1 MPDDAANPIPA
12 NPFREKLS
20 SRQTPDSCTIV
31 IFGATGDLTHR
42 KLVPA
47 LYNLLED
54 GDLPADTRI
63 IGFARRDKSDEEF
76 RSELEA
82 ANREHS
88 RQGHDDALWN
98 SFASLI
104 SYHRCEFQDTA
115 GYRDLAAKLEQFETA
130 DGTRGNRL
138 FYLASAPEFFDDI
151 LTNLKGAGLNEPR
164 ANAWSRVVVEKP
176 FGTDLATA
184 QRLNRVVSET
194 FRERDTYRID
204 HYLGKETVQN
214 IMVFRF
220 ANMIFEPN
228 WNRRYVDSVQITVA
242 ESLGVEN
249 RGGYLDHYGVLR
261 DMVQNHMLSVLS
273 LIAMEPPGSISG
285 DAVRNE
291 KVKVL
296 DAIRPMEP
304 EEVIENCVRGQYGA
318 GVIDGNQVPAYRDE
332 PSVDPHS
339 NTETYAALRLFVE
352 NWRWADVPFYLRT
365 GKRLAKHLTQV
376 VIRFK
381 RTPLMLFGE
390 KVSSEAGPNALIL
403 NIQPEESISILIR
416 AKKPGPSIVVDSIPL
431 DFDYSQFGH
440 QSPATGYET
449 LLHDCM
455 IGDMTLF
462 HREDSVD
469 ASWRIVNPI
478 LDVWGALPPRDFPDY
493 EAGSW
498 GPASADKLLER
509 DGRRW
514 ENPA

>member
-1 MPDDAANPIPA
+1 MTTSDTP
-12 NPFREKLS
+12 
-20 SRQTPDSCTIV
+20 QTDRPQPGPPGIFV
-31 IFGATGDLTHR
+31 IFGASGDLTKR
-42 KLVPA
+42 KLIPA
-47 LYNLLED
+47 LFNLRCLGLLPRQFAVIGVAITPGDDASFRNQMSSDIREFGTRPFDAAEWDTFVSACYYLSGDFND
-54 GDLPADTRI
+54 GAVFGRLKEKIAAVQAEQKIPGGNVVFNLAVTPTLF
-63 IGFARRDKSDEEF
+63 GTVVTQLGAAG
-76 RSELEA
+76 LLHEA
-82 ANREHS
+82 A
-88 RQGHDDALWN
+88 DA
-98 SFASLI
+98 
-104 SYHRCEFQDTA
+104 
-115 GYRDLAAKLEQFETA
+115 YR
-130 DGTRGNRL
+130 
-138 FYLASAPEFFDDI
+138 
-151 LTNLKGAGLNEPR
+151 
-164 ANAWSRVVVEKP
+164 RVIIEKP
-176 FGTDLATA
+176 FGRDLDSARA
-184 QRLNRVVSET
+184 LDDVLHKCLAESQI
-194 FRERDTYRID
+194 FRID

-261 DMVQNHMLSVLS
+261 DMLQNHMLSVLS
-273 LIAMEPPGSISG
+273 LIAMEPPGTIRG

-296 DAIRPMEP
+296 DAIRPMTP
-304 EEVIENCVRGQYGA
+304 EDVLENAVRGQYGP
-318 GVIDGNQVPAYRDE
+318 GTVNGQPVCGYREE

-339 NTETYAALRLFVE
+339 YTETYAALRLFVE

-390 KVSSEAGPNALIL
+390 KVNSEAGPNALVL
-403 NIQPEESISILIR
+403 NIQPEENITIMIR
-416 AKKPGPSIVVDSIPL
+416 AKRPGPAVAVETIPL
-431 DFDYSQFGH
+431 HFDYSEFGE

-455 IGDMTLF
+455 VGDMTLF

-493 EAGSW
+493 AAGTW
-498 GPASADKLLER
+498 GPAAADKLLER
-509 DGRRW
+509 DGRAW

>member
-1 MPDDAANPIPA
+1 M
-12 NPFREKLS
+12 S
-20 SRQTPDSCTIV
+20 VQTPVIDHRRPGPPGIFV
-31 IFGATGDLTHR
+31 IFGASGDLTKR
-42 KLVPA
+42 KLIPA
-47 LYNLLED
+47 LFNLRCVGLLPERFAVVGVAITPGDDESFRTQMTED
-54 GDLPADTRI
+54 IKQFATHPVDPEAWKNFMASCYYICGDFNDAAVFTAL
-63 IGFARRDKSDEEF
+63 KEK
-76 RSELEA
+76 LEA
-82 ANREHS
+82 VRKEQKIPGGNVVFNLAVTPTLFGTVTGQLGAAGLLTETP
-88 RQGHDDALWN
+88 D
-98 SFASLI
+98 
-104 SYHRCEFQDTA
+104 
-115 GYRDLAAKLEQFETA
+115 GYR
-130 DGTRGNRL
+130 
-138 FYLASAPEFFDDI
+138 
-151 LTNLKGAGLNEPR
+151 
-164 ANAWSRVVVEKP
+164 RVIIEKP
-176 FGTDLATA
+176 FGRDLDSAR
-184 QRLNRVVSET
+184 QLNNDLHKSLQESQV
-194 FRERDTYRID
+194 YRID

-273 LIAMEPPGSISG
+273 LIAMEPPSSISG

-296 DAIRPMEP
+296 DAIRPLEP
-304 EEVIENCVRGQYGA
+304 EEVIENCVRGQYGS
-318 GVIDGNQVPAYRDE
+318 GVIDGQQVPAYRNE
-332 PSVDPHS
+332 PSVNPQS

-381 RTPLMLFGE
+381 RTPLMLFGGQ
-390 KVSSEAGPNALIL
+390 VHSGAAGPNALIL
-403 NIQPEESISILIR
+403 NIQPDESITIMIR
-416 AKKPGPSIVVDSIPL
+416 AKRPGPAVVVETIPL
-431 DFDYSQFGH
+431 SFDYTEFGK

-469 ASWRIVNPI
+469 SSWRIVNPI

-498 GPASADKLLER
+498 GPASADRLLER
-509 DGRRW
+509 DGRHW
-514 ENPA
+514 ENPS

>member
-1 MPDDAANPIPA
+1 MSDNQLAPPDHRKPGPPCI
-12 NPFREKLS
+12 F
-20 SRQTPDSCTIV
+20 V
-31 IFGATGDLTHR
+31 IFGASGDLTKR

-47 LYNLLED
+47 LFNLRCRGL
-54 GDLPADTRI
+54 LPDRFAV
-63 IGFARRDKSDEEF
+63 IGVAITP
-76 RSELEA
+76 
-82 ANREHS
+82 
-88 RQGHDDALWN
+88 GDDASFRAQLATDIKQFATQAVDPAAWDEFVSACYYTAGDFN
-98 SFASLI
+98 QAEVFASLKQKI
-104 SYHRCEFQDTA
+104 AAVQQEQKIPGQNVVFNLAVTPTLFGTVAEQLGVAGLLQETPD
-115 GYRDLAAKLEQFETA
+115 GYR
-130 DGTRGNRL
+130 
-138 FYLASAPEFFDDI
+138 
-151 LTNLKGAGLNEPR
+151 
-164 ANAWSRVVVEKP
+164 RVIIEKP
-176 FGTDLATA
+176 FGHDLASA
-184 QRLNRVVSET
+184 RELNNRLHSAL
-194 FRERDTYRID
+194 RESQIYRID

-214 IMVFRF
+214 IMIYRF
-220 ANMIFEPN
+220 ANMIFEPI

-242 ESLGVEN
+242 ESLGVEK
-249 RGGYLDHYGVLR
+249 RGSYLDHYGVLR

-273 LIAMEPPGSISG
+273 LIAMEPPSSISG

-318 GVIDGNQVPAYRDE
+318 GVIDGQQVPAYRDE
-332 PSVDPHS
+332 PSVDPRS
-339 NTETYAALRLFVE
+339 NTETYAAMRLLVD

-390 KVSSEAGPNALIL
+390 KVQSEAGPNALIL
-403 NIQPEESISILIR
+403 NIQPEESITIMIR
-416 AKKPGPSIVVDSIPL
+416 AKRPGPAVVVDTIPL
-431 DFDYSQFGH
+431 DFNYAEFGQ

-493 EAGSW
+493 EAGTW
-498 GPASADKLLER
+498 GPAAANRLLER
-509 DGRRW
+509 DGRQW

>member
-1 MPDDAANPIPA
+1 MPDKSPNPTDH
-12 NPFREKLS
+12 
-20 SRQTPDSCTIV
+20 RQAGPPCIFV
-31 IFGATGDLTHR
+31 IFGASGDLTKR

-47 LYNLLED
+47 LFNLRCLGLLPERFAIVGVAITPGDDASFREQMSSDIKEFATHPVDPED
-54 GDLPADTRI
+54 WKQFISACYYISGDFNDDAVFAALKDKLAAVRSEQRI
-63 IGFARRDKSDEEF
+63 PGDNVIFNLAITPTLFGMVARRLGAAGLLHES
-76 RSELEA
+76 SE
-82 ANREHS
+82 
-88 RQGHDDALWN
+88 
-98 SFASLI
+98 
-104 SYHRCEFQDTA
+104 
-115 GYRDLAAKLEQFETA
+115 GYR
-130 DGTRGNRL
+130 
-138 FYLASAPEFFDDI
+138 
-151 LTNLKGAGLNEPR
+151 
-164 ANAWSRVVVEKP
+164 RVIIEKP
-176 FGTDLATA
+176 FGRDLDTA
-184 QRLNRVVSET
+184 RALNTELHEYLKESQV
-194 FRERDTYRID
+194 YRID

-273 LIAMEPPGSISG
+273 LIAMEPPGTISG

-304 EEVIENCVRGQYGA
+304 EEVLENCVRGQYGA
-318 GVIDGNQVPAYRDE
+318 GVIGGRPVPAYRDE
-332 PSVDPHS
+332 PSVNPHS

-376 VIRFK
+376 FIRFK

-390 KVSSEAGPNALIL
+390 KVHSEAGPNALIL
-403 NIQPEESISILIR
+403 NIQPEESITIMIR
-416 AKKPGPSIVVDSIPL
+416 AKRPGPSVVVDTIPL
-431 DFDYSQFGH
+431 DFDYSEFGD

-493 EAGSW
+493 AAGTW
-498 GPASADKLLER
+498 GPAAADRLLER
-509 DGRRW
+509 DGRQW

>member
-1 MPDDAANPIPA
+1 MLSDSTHAPA
-12 NPFREKLS
+12 SDRRHCAPPGIF
-20 SRQTPDSCTIV
+20 V
-31 IFGATGDLTHR
+31 IFGASGDLTKR
-42 KLVPA
+42 KLIPA
-47 LYNLLED
+47 LFNLRSFGL
-54 GDLPADTRI
+54 LPPQFAV
-63 IGFARRDKSDEEF
+63 IGVAITP
-76 RSELEA
+76 
-82 ANREHS
+82 
-88 RQGHDDALWN
+88 GDDA
-98 SFASLI
+98 SFRA
-104 SYHRCEFQDTA
+104 QM
-115 GYRDLAAKLEQFETA
+115 TA
-130 DGTRGNRL
+130 DIKEFATRPVDEAEWEAFVSTTYYLSGDFNDPAVFSALKDKIAAVQQEQRIPGGNVVFNLAVTPTL
-138 FYLASAPEFFDDI
+138 FGKVVAQLGA
-151 LTNLKGAGLNEPR
+151 AGLLVEAPDAYR
-164 ANAWSRVVVEKP
+164 RVIIEKP
-176 FGTDLATA
+176 FGRDLDSART
-184 QRLNRVVSET
+184 LNADLRKHLGECQI
-194 FRERDTYRID
+194 YRID

-273 LIAMEPPGSISG
+273 LVAMEPPSSISG

-304 EEVIENCVRGQYGA
+304 EEVLENAVRGQYGP
-318 GVIDGNQVPAYRDE
+318 GFLGGKPVPAYRNE

-339 NTETYAALRLFVE
+339 NTETFAALRLFVE

-390 KVSSEAGPNALIL
+390 KLKSEAGPNALVL
-403 NIQPEESISILIR
+403 NIQPEESITIMIR
-416 AKKPGPSIVVDSIPL
+416 AKRPGPSIAVESIPL
-431 DFDYSQFGH
+431 DFNYSQFGD

-469 ASWRIVNPI
+469 SSWRIVNPI
-478 LDVWGALPPRDFPDY
+478 LDVWSALPPRDFPDY

-498 GPASADKLLER
+498 GPVAADRLLER
-509 DGRRW
+509 DGRAW

>member
-1 MPDDAANPIPA
+1 MSEVSHSPSTPA
-12 NPFREKLS
+12 HAVHPCVF
-20 SRQTPDSCTIV
+20 V
-31 IFGATGDLTHR
+31 IFGASGDLTKR
-42 KLVPA
+42 KLIPA
-47 LYNLLED
+47 LFNLRCLGLLPGQFAVIGVAITP
-54 GDLPADTRI
+54 GDDESFRAQMSADIKQFSTRPVEE
-63 IGFARRDKSDEEF
+63 SDWGNF
-76 RSELEA
+76 V
-82 ANREHS
+82 
-88 RQGHDDALWN
+88 
-98 SFASLI
+98 ASCYYLAGD
-104 SYHRCEFQDTA
+104 FNDTA
-115 GYRDLAAKLEQFETA
+115 VFQALKDKIGAVREERGIPGGNVVFNLAVTPTLFGKVASQLGSAGLLQETPDGYR
-130 DGTRGNRL
+130 
-138 FYLASAPEFFDDI
+138 
-151 LTNLKGAGLNEPR
+151 
-164 ANAWSRVVVEKP
+164 RVIIEKP
-176 FGTDLATA
+176 FGRDLDTA
-184 QRLNRVVSET
+184 RELNNELHKSLE
-194 FRERDTYRID
+194 ESQIYRID

-242 ESLGVEN
+242 EKLGVEN
-249 RGGYLDHYGVLR
+249 RGAYLDHYGVLR

-296 DAIRPMEP
+296 DAIRPMKP

-318 GVIDGNQVPAYRDE
+318 GTMDGRPVPAYRDE
-332 PSVDPHS
+332 PSVDPRS
-339 NTETYAALRLFVE
+339 STETFAALRLFVE

-365 GKRLAKHLTQV
+365 GKRLNTHLTQV
-376 VIRFK
+376 IIRFK

-390 KVSSEAGPNALIL
+390 KVRSEAGPNALIL
-403 NIQPEESISILIR
+403 NIQPEERITIMIR
-416 AKKPGPSIVVDSIPL
+416 AKRPGPAVTVDTIPL
-431 DFDYSQFGH
+431 DFDYSEFGQ

-455 IGDMTLF
+455 AGDMTLF

-498 GPASADKLLER
+498 GPPAAAKLLQR
-509 DGRRW
+509 DGRAW

>member
-1 MPDDAANPIPA
+1 MPTAPVIDHRHPGPPCI
-12 NPFREKLS
+12 F
-20 SRQTPDSCTIV
+20 V
-31 IFGATGDLTHR
+31 IFGASGDLTKR
-42 KLVPA
+42 KLIPA
-47 LYNLLED
+47 LFNLRCVGL
-54 GDLPADTRI
+54 LPDRFAV
-63 IGFARRDKSDEEF
+63 IGVAITP
-76 RSELEA
+76 
-82 ANREHS
+82 
-88 RQGHDDALWN
+88 GDDA
-98 SFASLI
+98 SFRERMTNDIRQFATHPVDPAAWDAFVSSCHYVAGDFNDATVFAALKDKI
-104 SYHRCEFQDTA
+104 TA
-115 GYRDLAAKLEQFETA
+115 VRKDHQIPGGNVVFNLAVTPTLFATVAGQLGEAGLLTEAPDGYR
-130 DGTRGNRL
+130 
-138 FYLASAPEFFDDI
+138 
-151 LTNLKGAGLNEPR
+151 
-164 ANAWSRVVVEKP
+164 RVIIEKP
-176 FGTDLATA
+176 FGRDLDTA
-184 QRLNRVVSET
+184 RQLNDALHRHL
-194 FRERDTYRID
+194 RESQIYRID

-249 RGGYLDHYGVLR
+249 RGGYLDSYGVLR

-273 LIAMEPPGSISG
+273 LIAMEPPGRISG

-296 DAIRPMEP
+296 DAIRPMKP
-304 EEVIENCVRGQYGA
+304 EEVIENAVRGQYGA
-318 GVIDGNQVPAYRDE
+318 GTIGGAAVPAYREE
-332 PSVDPHS
+332 PSVNPQS

-390 KVSSEAGPNALIL
+390 KVHNEAGPNAVIL
-403 NIQPEESISILIR
+403 NIQPEESITILIR
-416 AKKPGPSIVVDSIPL
+416 AKKPGPAVVVDSIPL
-431 DFDYSQFGH
+431 GFDYAQFGDL
-440 QSPATGYET
+440 SAATGYET

-469 ASWRIVNPI
+469 ASWEIVNPV
-478 LDVWGALPPRDFPDY
+478 LDVWSALPPRDFPDY

-498 GPASADKLLER
+498 GPAAADRLLAR
-509 DGRRW
+509 DGREW
-514 ENPA
+514 ENPS

>member
-1 MPDDAANPIPA
+1 MSNASASLPDHRRPGPPCI
-12 NPFREKLS
+12 F
-20 SRQTPDSCTIV
+20 V
-31 IFGATGDLTHR
+31 IFGASGDLTKR
-42 KLVPA
+42 KLIPA
-47 LYNLLED
+47 LFNLRCL
-54 GDLPADTRI
+54 GLLPEQFAV
-63 IGFARRDKSDEEF
+63 IGVAITP
-76 RSELEA
+76 
-82 ANREHS
+82 
-88 RQGHDDALWN
+88 GDDA
-98 SFASLI
+98 SFRAQMSADIQQFATHPVDPAEWSAFVGACYYLAGDFNDSAVFAALKEKIAAVQKERQIPGQNVVFNLAVTPTLFGTVAGQLGAASLL
-104 SYHRCEFQDTA
+104 SETPD
-115 GYRDLAAKLEQFETA
+115 GYR
-130 DGTRGNRL
+130 
-138 FYLASAPEFFDDI
+138 
-151 LTNLKGAGLNEPR
+151 
-164 ANAWSRVVVEKP
+164 RVIIEKP
-176 FGTDLATA
+176 FGRDLDTA
-184 QRLNRVVSET
+184 RELNNTLHQVL
-194 FRERDTYRID
+194 RESQIYRID

-242 ESLGVEN
+242 ERLGVEN

-318 GVIDGNQVPAYRDE
+318 GVIDGQQVPAYRSE
-332 PSVDPHS
+332 PSVDPRS

-390 KVSSEAGPNALIL
+390 KVHSEAGPNALIL
-403 NIQPEESISILIR
+403 NIQPEESITIMIR
-416 AKKPGPSIVVDSIPL
+416 AKKPGPAVVVDNIPL
-431 DFDYSQFGH
+431 DFDYSQFGR

-509 DGRRW
+509 DGRHW
-514 ENPA
+514 ENPS

>member
-1 MPDDAANPIPA
+1 MPSGPVVDH
-12 NPFREKLS
+12 
-20 SRQTPDSCTIV
+20 RQPGPPSIFV
-31 IFGATGDLTHR
+31 IFGASGDLTKR

-47 LYNLLED
+47 LFNLRCL
-54 GDLPADTRI
+54 GLLPERFAI
-63 IGFARRDKSDEEF
+63 IGVAITPGDDTSFRTRMSEDIRQFATHPVDPATWDAFVSACYYVSGDFNDSSVFSALKNKIAAVRAERQIPGVNIIF
-76 RSELEA
+76 NLAVTPTLFATVAGQLGEA
-82 ANREHS
+82 GLLAETP
-88 RQGHDDALWN
+88 D
-98 SFASLI
+98 
-104 SYHRCEFQDTA
+104 
-115 GYRDLAAKLEQFETA
+115 GYR
-130 DGTRGNRL
+130 
-138 FYLASAPEFFDDI
+138 
-151 LTNLKGAGLNEPR
+151 
-164 ANAWSRVVVEKP
+164 RVIIEKP
-176 FGTDLATA
+176 FGRDLESAR
-184 QRLNRVVSET
+184 RLNDDLHKNL
-194 FRERDTYRID
+194 RESQIYRID

-249 RGGYLDHYGVLR
+249 RGGYLDSYGVLR

-291 KVKVL
+291 KIKVL

-304 EEVIENCVRGQYGA
+304 EEVIENAVRGQYGA
-318 GVIDGNQVPAYRDE
+318 GTVDGRPVPAYRDE
-332 PSVDPHS
+332 PSVNPQS

-390 KVSSEAGPNALIL
+390 KLHNEAGPNALIL
-403 NIQPEESISILIR
+403 NIQPEESITILIR
-416 AKKPGPSIVVDSIPL
+416 AKKPGPAVVVDSIPL
-431 DFDYSQFGH
+431 GFDYAQFGE

-469 ASWRIVNPI
+469 ASWQIVSPI

-493 EAGSW
+493 QAGSW
-498 GPASADKLLER
+498 GPAAADKLLAR
-509 DGRRW
+509 DGRNW

>member
-1 MPDDAANPIPA
+1 MNDSTANSPEQLHPG
-12 NPFREKLS
+12 PPGVF
-20 SRQTPDSCTIV
+20 V
-31 IFGATGDLTHR
+31 IFGASGDLTKR
-42 KLVPA
+42 KLIPA
-47 LYNLLED
+47 LFNLRCFGLLPEQFAVIGVAITPGDDQSFRTQMSSDIKEFATRPVDQAAWDAFVGACYYLSGDFNSPEVFAELKEKITAVQGECNIPGGNVVFNLAVTPTLFGTVVGHLGQAGLLRESED
-54 GDLPADTRI
+54 GYRRVI
-63 IGFARRDKSDEEF
+63 I
-76 RSELEA
+76 
-82 ANREHS
+82 
-88 RQGHDDALWN
+88 
-98 SFASLI
+98 
-104 SYHRCEFQDTA
+104 
-115 GYRDLAAKLEQFETA
+115 
-130 DGTRGNRL
+130 
-138 FYLASAPEFFDDI
+138 
-151 LTNLKGAGLNEPR
+151 
-164 ANAWSRVVVEKP
+164 EKP
-176 FGTDLATA
+176 FGRDLDSARA
-184 QRLNRVVSET
+184 LNRQLHESLGESQI
-194 FRERDTYRID
+194 YRID

-249 RGGYLDHYGVLR
+249 RGGYLDSYGVLR

-273 LIAMEPPGSISG
+273 LIAMEPPSSISG

-304 EEVIENCVRGQYGA
+304 EDVLENAVRGQYGA
-318 GVIDGNQVPAYRDE
+318 GMIKGRTVPAYRAE
-332 PSVDPHS
+332 PSVNPHS

-365 GKRLAKHLTQV
+365 GKRLAKQLTQV

-390 KVSSEAGPNALIL
+390 KVKSESGPNALIL
-403 NIQPEESISILIR
+403 NIQPQESITIMIR
-416 AKKPGPSIVVDSIPL
+416 GKRPGPGVVVETIPL
-431 DFDYSQFGH
+431 DFDYCQFGQ

-455 IGDMTLF
+455 VGDMTLF

-469 ASWRIVNPI
+469 ASWRIVNPL

-493 EAGSW
+493 ESGSW
-498 GPASADKLLER
+498 GPAAADKLLAR
-509 DGRRW
+509 DGRHW

>member
-1 MPDDAANPIPA
+1 MADPIFPGVHHSA
-12 NPFREKLS
+12 GAPCVF
-20 SRQTPDSCTIV
+20 V
-31 IFGATGDLTHR
+31 IFGASGDLTKR
-42 KLVPA
+42 KLIPA
-47 LYNLLED
+47 LFNLGCLGLLPERFAVLGVAITPGGDASFRQQLTED
-54 GDLPADTRI
+54 IRL
-63 IGFARRDKSDEEF
+63 FALRPVDEERWRRF
-76 RSELEA
+76 VSA
-82 ANREHS
+82 CYYVSGDFN
-88 RQGHDDALWN
+88 DDATFSAVVDKL
-98 SFASLI
+98 
-104 SYHRCEFQDTA
+104 DTIRA
-115 GYRDLAAKLEQFETA
+115 EQKIPGTNTVFNLAITPTLFGKAVAQLGEAGLLHEAPDGYR
-130 DGTRGNRL
+130 
-138 FYLASAPEFFDDI
+138 
-151 LTNLKGAGLNEPR
+151 
-164 ANAWSRVVVEKP
+164 RVIIEKP
-176 FGTDLATA
+176 FGRDLESAR
-184 QRLNRVVSET
+184 QLNADLRKHLDESQI
-194 FRERDTYRID
+194 FRID

-296 DAIRPMEP
+296 DAIRPMKP
-304 EEVIENCVRGQYGA
+304 EEVIENAVRGQYGP
-318 GVIDGNQVPAYRDE
+318 GTIDGKPVVGYREE
-332 PSVDPHS
+332 PSVSPTS

-365 GKRLAKHLTQV
+365 GKRLARHLTQV

-390 KVSSEAGPNALIL
+390 KAHSEAGPNALIL
-403 NIQPEESISILIR
+403 NIQPEESITIMIR
-416 AKKPGPSIVVDSIPL
+416 AKKPGPSIVVDTIPL
-431 DFDYSQFGH
+431 DFNYSQFGE

-469 ASWRIVNPI
+469 ASWRIINPI
-478 LDVWGALPPRDFPDY
+478 LDLWGALPPRDFPDY

-498 GPASADKLLER
+498 GPEAANRLLAR
-509 DGRRW
+509 DGRVW
-514 ENPA
+514 ENP

>member
-1 MPDDAANPIPA
+1 MPEQAPKPTDQRHPGPPCI
-12 NPFREKLS
+12 F
-20 SRQTPDSCTIV
+20 V
-31 IFGATGDLTHR
+31 IFGASGDLTKR
-42 KLVPA
+42 KLIPA
-47 LYNLLED
+47 LFNLRCLDLLPEHFAIVGVAITP
-54 GDLPADTRI
+54 GDDESFREQITSDIKEFATNPVDPNEWKSFVGACYYMSGDFNDDTVFAALKDKLASVRKEQRI
-63 IGFARRDKSDEEF
+63 PGENVIFNLAITPTLFGMVARR
-76 RSELEA
+76 L
-82 ANREHS
+82 
-88 RQGHDDALWN
+88 G
-98 SFASLI
+98 
-104 SYHRCEFQDTA
+104 
-115 GYRDLAAKLEQFETA
+115 
-130 DGTRGNRL
+130 
-138 FYLASAPEFFDDI
+138 
-151 LTNLKGAGLNEPR
+151 GAGLLQETPDGFR
-164 ANAWSRVVVEKP
+164 RVIIEKP
-176 FGTDLATA
+176 FGRDLDTA
-184 QRLNRVVSET
+184 RALNTELHECLKESQV
-194 FRERDTYRID
+194 YRID

-273 LIAMEPPGSISG
+273 LIAMEPPGTISG

-304 EEVIENCVRGQYGA
+304 EEVLENCVRGQYGA
-318 GVIDGNQVPAYRDE
+318 GVINGRQVPAYRDE

-376 VIRFK
+376 FIRFK

-390 KVSSEAGPNALIL
+390 KVHSEAGPNALIL
-403 NIQPEESISILIR
+403 NIQPEESITIMIR
-416 AKKPGPSIVVDSIPL
+416 AKRPGPSIVVDTIPL
-431 DFDYSQFGH
+431 DFDYSEFGN

-469 ASWRIVNPI
+469 ASWRIVSPI

-493 EAGSW
+493 AAGTW
-498 GPASADKLLER
+498 GPVAADRLLER
-509 DGRRW
+509 DGRQW

>member
-1 MPDDAANPIPA
+1 MTNAATA
-12 NPFREKLS
+12 LS
-20 SRQTPDSCTIV
+20 DHRKPGPPCVFV
-31 IFGATGDLTHR
+31 IFGASGDLTKR
-42 KLVPA
+42 KLIPA
-47 LYNLLED
+47 LFNLRCLGLLPEKFAVIGVAITPGDDASFRERMGED
-54 GDLPADTRI
+54 IQQFATHPFDSKEWGNFLAACYYLSGDFNDAAV
-63 IGFARRDKSDEEF
+63 FAALKEKIAAVQ
-76 RSELEA
+76 SELSIPGGNVVFNLAVTPTLFGTVA
-82 ANREHS
+82 A
-88 RQGHDDALWN
+88 QLGA
-98 SFASLI
+98 
-104 SYHRCEFQDTA
+104 
-115 GYRDLAAKLEQFETA
+115 
-130 DGTRGNRL
+130 
-138 FYLASAPEFFDDI
+138 
-151 LTNLKGAGLNEPR
+151 AGLLRETPDGFR
-164 ANAWSRVVVEKP
+164 RVIIEKP
-176 FGTDLATA
+176 FGRDLETA
-184 QRLNRVVSET
+184 RQLNEALHEVLKESQI
-194 FRERDTYRID
+194 YRID

-249 RGGYLDHYGVLR
+249 RGAYLDHYGVLR

-273 LIAMEPPGSISG
+273 LIAMEPPGTISG

-304 EEVIENCVRGQYGA
+304 EEVLENCVRGQYGA
-318 GVIDGNQVPAYRDE
+318 GVIDGRSVPAYRDE

-365 GKRLAKHLTQV
+365 GKRLARHLTQV

-390 KVSSEAGPNALIL
+390 KVHSEAGPNALIL
-403 NIQPEESISILIR
+403 NIQPEESITIMIR
-416 AKKPGPSIVVDSIPL
+416 AKRPGPAVVVDTIPL
-431 DFDYSQFGH
+431 DFDYSEFGK

-455 IGDMTLF
+455 VGDMTLF

-493 EAGSW
+493 DAGSW
-498 GPASADKLLER
+498 GPAAADKLLER
-509 DGRRW
+509 DGRQW

>member
-1 MPDDAANPIPA
+1 MPTAPVIDHRHPGPPCI
-12 NPFREKLS
+12 F
-20 SRQTPDSCTIV
+20 V
-31 IFGATGDLTHR
+31 IFGASGDLTKR
-42 KLVPA
+42 KLIPA
-47 LYNLLED
+47 LFNLRCVGL
-54 GDLPADTRI
+54 LPDRFAV
-63 IGFARRDKSDEEF
+63 IGVAITP
-76 RSELEA
+76 
-82 ANREHS
+82 
-88 RQGHDDALWN
+88 GDDA
-98 SFASLI
+98 SFRERMTNDIRQFATHPVDPAAWDAFVSSCHYVAGDFNDATVFAALKDKI
-104 SYHRCEFQDTA
+104 TA
-115 GYRDLAAKLEQFETA
+115 VRKDHQIPGGNVVFNLAVTPTLFATVAGQLGEAGLLTETPDGYR
-130 DGTRGNRL
+130 
-138 FYLASAPEFFDDI
+138 
-151 LTNLKGAGLNEPR
+151 
-164 ANAWSRVVVEKP
+164 RVIIEKP
-176 FGTDLATA
+176 FGRDLDTA
-184 QRLNRVVSET
+184 RQLNDALHRHL
-194 FRERDTYRID
+194 RESQIYRID

-249 RGGYLDHYGVLR
+249 RGGYLDSYGVLR

-273 LIAMEPPGSISG
+273 LIAMEPPGRISG

-296 DAIRPMEP
+296 DAIRPMKP
-304 EEVIENCVRGQYGA
+304 EEVIENAVRGQYGA
-318 GVIDGNQVPAYRDE
+318 GTIGGAAVPAYREE
-332 PSVDPHS
+332 PSVNPQS

-390 KVSSEAGPNALIL
+390 KVHNEAGPNAVIL
-403 NIQPEESISILIR
+403 NIQPEESITILIR
-416 AKKPGPSIVVDSIPL
+416 AKKPGPAVVVDSIPL
-431 DFDYSQFGH
+431 GFDYAQFGDL
-440 QSPATGYET
+440 SAATGYET

-469 ASWRIVNPI
+469 ASWEIVNPV
-478 LDVWGALPPRDFPDY
+478 LDVWSALPPRDFPDY

-498 GPASADKLLER
+498 GPAAADKLLAR
-509 DGRRW
+509 DGREW
-514 ENPA
+514 ENPS

>member
-1 MPDDAANPIPA
+1 MAITPGDDAS
-12 NPFREKLS
+12 FREQLTLDIQQFATHPVDKDEWSAFVSNCYYISGDFNDDAVFGALKEKLTTV
-20 SRQTPDSCTIV
+20 RAEQRIPGQNV
-31 IFGATGDLTHR
+31 IF
-42 KLVPA
+42 
-47 LYNLLED
+47 NLAITPTLF
-54 GDLPADTRI
+54 GMV
-63 IGFARRDKSDEEF
+63 ARR
-76 RSELEA
+76 LGA
-82 ANREHS
+82 AGLLHETPHNFCRVIIEKP
-88 RQGHDDALWN
+88 L
-98 SFASLI
+98 
-104 SYHRCEFQDTA
+104 DTA
-115 GYRDLAAKLEQFETA
+115 RALNDELHE
-130 DGTRGNRL
+130 
-138 FYLASAPEFFDDI
+138 YLKESQ
-151 LTNLKGAGLNEPR
+151 
-164 ANAWSRVVVEKP
+164 V
-176 FGTDLATA
+176 
-184 QRLNRVVSET
+184 
-194 FRERDTYRID
+194 YRID

-273 LIAMEPPGSISG
+273 LIAMEPPGSMQG

-304 EEVIENCVRGQYGA
+304 EEVLENCVRGQYGA
-318 GVIDGNQVPAYRDE
+318 GVIDGRQVPAYRDE

-352 NWRWADVPFYLRT
+352 NWRWADVPFYLRS

-390 KVSSEAGPNALIL
+390 KVHSEAGPNALIL
-403 NIQPEESISILIR
+403 NIQPEESITIMIR
-416 AKKPGPSIVVDSIPL
+416 AKRPGPSIVVDTIPL
-431 DFDYSQFGH
+431 DFNYTDFGD

-493 EAGSW
+493 AAGSW
-498 GPASADKLLER
+498 GPAAAERLLER

>member
-1 MPDDAANPIPA
+1 MPDRSPIP
-12 NPFREKLS
+12 
-20 SRQTPDSCTIV
+20 PDHRRPGPPCIFV
-31 IFGATGDLTHR
+31 IFGASGDLTKR
-42 KLVPA
+42 KLIPA
-47 LYNLLED
+47 LFNLRCLGLLPEQFAVIGVAITPGDDASFRAQMSSDIQQFATHPVDQAEWNAFVSSCYYVAGDFNEPAVFQSLKEKIEAVRKERNIPGGNIVFNLAVTPTLFGTVASQLGAAGLLEESPD
-54 GDLPADTRI
+54 
-63 IGFARRDKSDEEF
+63 
-76 RSELEA
+76 
-82 ANREHS
+82 
-88 RQGHDDALWN
+88 
-98 SFASLI
+98 
-104 SYHRCEFQDTA
+104 
-115 GYRDLAAKLEQFETA
+115 GYR
-130 DGTRGNRL
+130 
-138 FYLASAPEFFDDI
+138 
-151 LTNLKGAGLNEPR
+151 
-164 ANAWSRVVVEKP
+164 RVIIEKP
-176 FGTDLATA
+176 FGRDLDTA
-184 QRLNRVVSET
+184 RALNKELHKNLDESQI
-194 FRERDTYRID
+194 YRID

-242 ESLGVEN
+242 ERLGVEN

-273 LIAMEPPGSISG
+273 LIAMEPPGSITG

-318 GVIDGNQVPAYRDE
+318 GVIDGQQVPAYRDE
-332 PSVDPHS
+332 PSVDPRS

-390 KVSSEAGPNALIL
+390 KVTSDAGPNALIL
-403 NIQPEESISILIR
+403 NIQPEESITIMIR
-416 AKKPGPSIVVDSIPL
+416 AKKPGPSIVVDNIPL

-514 ENPA
+514 ENPV

>member
-1 MPDDAANPIPA
+1 LPSPRGTTTASETEWNQFISSCYYLAGDFNQPAVFNALKDKMDAVRASQQIPGGNA
-12 NPFREKLS
+12 VFNLAVTPTLFATVADQLGQAGLLEE
-20 SRQTPDSCTIV
+20 TPD
-31 IFGATGDLTHR
+31 
-42 KLVPA
+42 
-47 LYNLLED
+47 
-54 GDLPADTRI
+54 
-63 IGFARRDKSDEEF
+63 
-76 RSELEA
+76 
-82 ANREHS
+82 
-88 RQGHDDALWN
+88 
-98 SFASLI
+98 
-104 SYHRCEFQDTA
+104 
-115 GYRDLAAKLEQFETA
+115 GYR
-130 DGTRGNRL
+130 
-138 FYLASAPEFFDDI
+138 
-151 LTNLKGAGLNEPR
+151 
-164 ANAWSRVVVEKP
+164 RVIIEKP
-176 FGTDLATA
+176 FGRDLDSA
-184 QRLNRVVSET
+184 RELNRNLHKRLGECQI
-194 FRERDTYRID
+194 YRID

-261 DMVQNHMLSVLS
+261 DMLQNHMLSVLS
-273 LIAMEPPGSISG
+273 LVAMEPPGSISG

-304 EEVIENCVRGQYGA
+304 EEVIENAVRGQYGA
-318 GVIDGNQVPAYRDE
+318 GLIDGQDVPAYRAE
-332 PSVDPHS
+332 PSVNPAS
-339 NTETYAALRLFVE
+339 NTETFAAVRLFVE

-390 KVSSEAGPNALIL
+390 KVHSEAGPNALIL
-403 NIQPEESISILIR
+403 NIQPEESITIMIR
-416 AKKPGPSIVVDSIPL
+416 AKRPGPAVVVDTIPL
-431 DFDYSQFGH
+431 DFDYSDFGK

-493 EAGSW
+493 DAGSW
-498 GPASADKLLER
+498 GPAAADKLLAR
-509 DGRRW
+509 DGRAW
-514 ENPA
+514 ENPALPRP